1 MVEAVGRRRRVL
13 REAMAQATP
22 VLEGETLVLAV
33 SGSEVH
39 LQGLEGG
46 RRAIETAVHQVLGTS
61 WRVVV
66 RPRDAPPPGDP
77 PPGPA
82 GEAPKRLNRDAERQE
97 RLKHYRGKD
106 AALDAAADALD
117 LELLD

>member
-1 MVEAVGRRRRVL
+1 
-13 REAMAQATP
+13 

-33 SGSEVH
+33 SGSDVH
-39 LQGLEGG
+39 LQGLEEG
-46 RRAIETAVHQVLGTS
+46 RRAIEAAVHEVLGTS
-61 WRVVV
+61 WHLVV
-66 RPRDAPPPGDP
+66 RSGVAAPPPPPGDP
-77 PPGPA
+77 PT
-82 GEAPKRLNRDAERQE
+82 GEAPKRLSRDAERQE